1 MLMAEQVRSVRRVKI
16 NLLRNDSVTQ
26 AEVAAADMKLALL
39 VRGRK
44 SRIAAEKHQSIKLR

>member
-16 NLLRNDSVTQ
+16 NLLRNGSVTQ

-44 SRIAAEKHQSIKLR
+44 SRIAAEKHQSIKLC